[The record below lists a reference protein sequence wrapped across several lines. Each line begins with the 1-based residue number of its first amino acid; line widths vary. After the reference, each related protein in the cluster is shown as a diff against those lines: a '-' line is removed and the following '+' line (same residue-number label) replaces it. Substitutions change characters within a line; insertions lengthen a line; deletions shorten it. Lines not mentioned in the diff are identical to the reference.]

1 MTYAFT
7 FFPSVLQLS
16 LLLLANGAQCIQADG
31 VGGACW
37 GDGGVG
43 AGAGMVVAGLLM
55 GLPMALLL
63 FVTIMMGFY
72 SEPSD

>member
-1 MTYAFT
+1 
-7 FFPSVLQLS
+7 
-16 LLLLANGAQCIQADG
+16 
-31 VGGACW
+31 
-37 GDGGVG
+37 
-43 AGAGMVVAGLLM
+43 MVVAGLLM